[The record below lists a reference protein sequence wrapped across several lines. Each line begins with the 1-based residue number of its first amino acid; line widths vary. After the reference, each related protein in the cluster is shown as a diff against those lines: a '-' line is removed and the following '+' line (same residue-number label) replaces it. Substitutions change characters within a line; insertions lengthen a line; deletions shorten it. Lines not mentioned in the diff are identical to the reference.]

1 MKIVAAIC
9 LFVFSCIYEQNWP
22 YSWWPMATELTM
34 GGDMAK
40 YKSVCCA
47 KENPDIG
54 LPEGKQKILSR
65 EKAKPFVWV
74 RWEEN

>member
-1 MKIVAAIC
+1 
-9 LFVFSCIYEQNWP
+9 
-22 YSWWPMATELTM
+22 
-34 GGDMAK
+34 MAK